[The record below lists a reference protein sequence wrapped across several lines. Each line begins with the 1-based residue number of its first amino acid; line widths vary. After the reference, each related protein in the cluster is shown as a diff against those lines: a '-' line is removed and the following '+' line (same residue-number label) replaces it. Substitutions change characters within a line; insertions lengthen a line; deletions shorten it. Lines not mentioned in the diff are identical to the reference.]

1 MMPIFGT
8 MGPRPGESSRMAIE
22 LLRSTMAVFR
32 QLNSLMPTDD
42 VQALVKVLPTAFA
55 SSLPMLTEL
64 LNGQAIPPQLHQPV
78 DSNNN
83 EIFETA
89 VKVVMSLLSI
99 LKKQT
104 PVLVILQ
111 FEHGTSLFPS
121 TTRED
126 QKIFWKMTTDLAT
139 LVQKEKNIAGLIL
152 CREADRTNIAVKQA
166 IETNSLLNLKGLT
179 EENILEYMSNYLGIA
194 EAAVPVELR
203 QFISEVTLGN
213 PLYIRETLDQLMEDQ
228 HLRVNQKQGAPV
240 SLKQGALDRIEITA
254 WNHTQ
259 MVGGTVC
266 LLESLDP
273 IEAAALKMS
282 TCFEGPFTLPDLA
295 ASSCS
300 QWGGATH
307 FDLLRLY
314 RATQKLIKMSIIDMV
329 DPPTANTPRSSGENP
344 LPERPYGT
352 TQYFQMHNV
361 LVRTVGAAMVLE
373 AQKKSVK
380 RNALIDRVLK
390 QDLPDRMTK
399 LAAKKSLQHI
409 PWYYERALRR
419 ML

>member
-1 MMPIFGT
+1 M
-8 MGPRPGESSRMAIE
+8 
-22 LLRSTMAVFR
+22 
-32 QLNSLMPTDD
+32 
-42 VQALVKVLPTAFA
+42 
-55 SSLPMLTEL
+55 
-64 LNGQAIPPQLHQPV
+64 
-78 DSNNN
+78 
-83 EIFETA
+83 
-89 VKVVMSLLSI
+89 KVVISLLTM

-104 PVLVILQ
+104 PVLVVLQ
-111 FEHGTSLFPS
+111 FEHGTSLFAN

-126 QKIFWKMTTDLAT
+126 QLIFWKMTADLAN
-139 LVQKEKNIAGLIL
+139 LVRKEKQIAGLIL
-152 CREADRTNIAVKQA
+152 CREADRDNVAVQHA
-166 IETNSLLNLKGLT
+166 LQTNSFLELKGLN
-179 EENILEYMSNYLGIA
+179 EESILEYMSNYLGIP
-194 EAAVPVELR
+194 ENSVPPELR
-203 QFISEVTLGN
+203 RFVSQVTLGN
-213 PLYIRETLDQLMEDQ
+213 PLHIRETLDQLMEDQ
-228 HLRVNQKQGAPV
+228 HLRIKSGSSA
-240 SLKQGALDRIEITA
+240 SLGQGALDRIDIAA

-273 IEAAALKMS
+273 IEAAGLKMS

-314 RATQKLIKMSIIDMV
+314 RATQKLIKMSIIERV
-329 DPPTANTPRSSGENP
+329 DAPANSPRGSTDTAQ
-344 LPERPYGT
+344 ERPFGN
-352 TQYFQMHNV
+352 TQYFQMNNV
-361 LVRTVGAAMVLE
+361 LVRTVGASMVLE

-390 QDLPDRMTK
+390 QDLPDRMTT
-399 LAAKKSLQHI
+399 LQAKKSVQHI